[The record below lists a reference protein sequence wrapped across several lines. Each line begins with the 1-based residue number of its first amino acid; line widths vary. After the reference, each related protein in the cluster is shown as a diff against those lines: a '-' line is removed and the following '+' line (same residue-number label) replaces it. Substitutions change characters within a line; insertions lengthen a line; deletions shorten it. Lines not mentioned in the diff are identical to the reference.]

1 MFNGVPFLCK
11 RTNRGRALRG
21 AIPLAPMHMTCAPPR
36 PAGRLPEPISLQR
49 AAPASRRE
57 HDPAR
62 AAHVLRICGATC
74 CAYATRRHRHAP
86 RRRCGREAGVRSQR
100 YRPCSGDPWS
110 RDVESRAIR
119 FALDM
124 AHEGPSL
131 PEPARLDAI
140 AATPR
145 SRAPTRYEQL
155 PRLRPAAEPDW
166 RRILG
171 AIGRRRWVVLA
182 VTLLGTAAGV
192 VAAAKFVGPRYL
204 ARARLWVGAAE
215 PNPNALRGTT
225 PPPGAERLL
234 GVEAWVDF
242 VRSDAVLD
250 TVVREVRLY
259 LVLRPLRPGQSPAL
273 HGPRRGG
280 SGLGLRGP

>member
-36 PAGRLPEPISLQR
+36 PAGRLP
-49 AAPASRRE
+49 
-57 HDPAR
+57 
-62 AAHVLRICGATC
+62 
-74 CAYATRRHRHAP
+74 
-86 RRRCGREAGVRSQR
+86 
-100 YRPCSGDPWS
+100 
-110 RDVESRAIR
+110 
-119 FALDM
+119 
-124 AHEGPSL
+124 
-131 PEPARLDAI
+131 
-140 AATPR
+140 
-145 SRAPTRYEQL
+145 
-155 PRLRPAAEPDW
+155 RLRPAAEPDW

-182 VTLLGTAAGV
+182 VTLRGTAAGV

-234 GVEAWVDF
+234 GVAAWVDF

-250 TVVREVRLY
+250 TVVRDVRLY
-259 LVLRPLRPGQSPAL
+259 LDPRTPLDGTALLRFG
-273 HGPRRGG
+273 
-280 SGLGLRGP
+280 